1 MKKDP
6 NSKQSLSS
14 KINPIQD
21 IDSSPSTNKTED
33 PNESVNNSTN
43 GTSKFALAALSAVPI
58 LMVLGNSMLI
68 PEFPKIKSALDI
80 NQFQVGLLITLFS
93 ASAGIAIPLLG
104 FLSDQYGRKMVIIP
118 STILYGVGGV
128 ISGLG
133 AISFGGSYS
142 IILAGRV
149 VQGIG
154 AAGTAPIV
162 MAMVGDLYKSNARSE
177 AMGIIEAANG
187 MGKVLSPI
195 LGAAVALISWWAL
208 FFSYAILAVPIALG
222 IWFLTQEPTHDG
234 EKQQIGAYFKK
245 IVQIFQEKGPSLLV
259 SLLSGMV
266 VLFILFGVLSHISD
280 VLEKDFDLRG
290 LVKGLIIAI
299 PIFIMSLSSFLTGR
313 FLKTKGTFFKL
324 AMVVGLSTVA
334 GALILLPFFN
344 NPYIY
349 IGILAIMGL
358 GTGFVLPSVN
368 TLVTSATAAEQR
380 GGVTSLYGSVR
391 FIGVAIG
398 PPTFSLMFQYGEKAM
413 FWFGTGVALAVA
425 GLVLFLLKEEKLAPE
440 GGSED
445 DGQIQK
451 QNEKTTVIGLNHEEK
466 KSIFNRKN
474 RIK

>member
-1 MKKDP
+1 MKNETE
-6 NSKQSLSS
+6 NS
-14 KINPIQD
+14 
-21 IDSSPSTNKTED
+21 
-33 PNESVNNSTN
+33 STN
-43 GTSKFALAALSAVPI
+43 GTSKLALTALSAVPI

-68 PEFPKIKSALDI
+68 PEFPKIKNALDI

-93 ASAGIAIPLLG
+93 ASAGLAIPLLG
-104 FLSDQYGRKMVIIP
+104 FLSDQYGRKVVIIP
-118 STILYGVGGV
+118 STILYGIGGV

-133 AISFGGSYS
+133 AVFFGNSYS
-142 IILAGRV
+142 VILAGRV

-187 MGKVLSPI
+187 LGKVLSPI

-222 IWFLTQEPTHDG
+222 VWFLTQEPTHNG
-234 EKQQIGAYFKK
+234 EKQPIGAYFKK

-259 SLLSGMV
+259 SLLSGMA
-266 VLFILFGVLSHISD
+266 VLFILFGVLAHISD

-290 LVKGLIIAI
+290 LIKGLIIAI

-313 FLKTKGTFFKL
+313 FLKAQGKFFKL
-324 AMVVGLSTVA
+324 SMVVGLSTVA

-344 NPYIY
+344 NPFSYIS
-349 IGILAIMGL
+349 ILAIMGL

-380 GGVTSLYGSVR
+380 GGVTSLYGSMR

-413 FWFGTGVALAVA
+413 FWFGTGVALSVA
-425 GLVLFLLKEEKLAPE
+425 GLVFFLLKEETLAPK
-440 GGSED
+440 GD
-445 DGQIQK
+445 DEEKDSMHK
-451 QNEKTTVIGLNHEEK
+451 QNKKTPIMGLNHKDEP
-466 KSIFNRKN
+466 IFNRKN
-474 RIK
+474 KLK